1 MILHDGVDPTRH
13 QTVEILDTV
22 LPRLKKQGYKI
33 TTVSDLYLASGGF
46 PRFTQLEQL
55 RRSVRDLIHIHIV
68 ILEGDVCWISTS
80 LSSGTDSIYIR

>member
-33 TTVSDLYLASGGF
+33 TTVSDLYLASG
-46 PRFTQLEQL
+46 RVSKVHAT
-55 RRSVRDLIHIHIV
+55 
-68 ILEGDVCWISTS
+68 
-80 LSSGTDSIYIR
+80 